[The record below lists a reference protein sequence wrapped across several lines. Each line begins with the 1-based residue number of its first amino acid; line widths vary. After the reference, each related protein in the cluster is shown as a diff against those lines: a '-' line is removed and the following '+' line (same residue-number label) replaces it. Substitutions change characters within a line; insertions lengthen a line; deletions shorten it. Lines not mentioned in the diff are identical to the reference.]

1 MLLYC
6 LKFKNNTEKGDQ
18 NVLET
23 ENCRTMLLS
32 KYVVCGSIKS
42 IFVKEQKASGLLKNI
57 DINSP
62 LSKIP
67 LLGQILM

>member
-6 LKFKNNTEKGDQ
+6 LKFKNNTEKVDQ

-42 IFVKEQKASGLLKNI
+42 IFV
-57 DINSP
+57 
-62 LSKIP
+62 
-67 LLGQILM
+67 